1 MQLKIGQMNSHTLSE
16 FQQNDMSLESQTH
29 RERDVQDP
37 SQVSRGPMAE
47 QLAEIPD
54 D

>member
-1 MQLKIGQMNSHTLSE
+1 MQLKIGQMNSE
-16 FQQNDMSLESQTH
+16 FQQHDMSLESQTH

-47 QLAEIPD
+47 QIAEVSD